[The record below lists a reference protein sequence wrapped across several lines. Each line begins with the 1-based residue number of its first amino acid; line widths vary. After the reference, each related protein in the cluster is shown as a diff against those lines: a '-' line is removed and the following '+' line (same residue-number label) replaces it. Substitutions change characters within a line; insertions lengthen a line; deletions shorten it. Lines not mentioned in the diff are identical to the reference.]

1 MKSIIRCKSLC
12 LLKIKEIQEFIE
24 IHNQTICPFYDEI
37 RKEKLIDKNK
47 WESAFIESN
56 SSEPNIQKILPLL
69 EKEKRELK
77 KIVKEFKTKVKSL
90 KIDTKLPKVSKRN
103 GIVLTDYTNL
113 TDAKILLCKFTN
125 ELNFI
130 NECIIELKN

>member
-113 TDAKILLCKFTN
+113 TDAKILLSKFTN